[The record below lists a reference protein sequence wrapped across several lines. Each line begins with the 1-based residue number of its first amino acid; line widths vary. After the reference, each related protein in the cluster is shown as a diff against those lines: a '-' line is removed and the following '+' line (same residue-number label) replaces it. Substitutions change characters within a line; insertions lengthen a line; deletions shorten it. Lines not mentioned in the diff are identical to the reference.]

1 MKPEFQKVINL
12 FEELQV
18 AGETVSLTILS
29 REGKP
34 TIKLQLESP
43 PSPSSTTT
51 PPTPA
56 APTPAPGGRR
66 RRHRGAA
73 ARARRRQRAADHQ
86 GTTLAV
92 PASASPLPPAPGVAS
107 NPAGPQH
114 APPPDTAP
122 LLPPPPLPNPV
133 PTRRLV
139 TVISRRRANT
149 WSSFNQLDG
158 ATEEAESLSEARQG
172 DGSSP
177 TSPSPPSPSIPT
189 TPVVRFKVCWK
200 CCDPFTGYYPSTA
213 KDPCHHLQGSEP
225 P

>member
-29 REGKP
+29 REGKS

-56 APTPAPGGRR
+56 ASTPAPGGRR

-73 ARARRRQRAADHQ
+73 ARARRRQQAADHQ
-86 GTTLAV
+86 GTTLEV
-92 PASASPLPPAPGVAS
+92 PSSASPLPPAPGVAS

-139 TVISRRRANT
+139 TVIRRRANT

-158 ATEEAESLSEARQG
+158 ATEEAERQSEAGQG
-172 DGSSP
+172 DAPSPAPSSPPSSP
-177 TSPSPPSPSIPT
+177 TPAK
-189 TPVVRFKVCWK
+189 VVYKTCWK
-200 CCDPFTGYYPSTA
+200 CLDPHGTHVDLNTGSVIM
-213 KDPCHHLQGSEP
+213 GSCRYSRQLEE
-225 P
+225 

>member
-1 MKPEFQKVINL
+1 MKPELQKVINL
-12 FEELQV
+12 FEELQT

-29 REGKP
+29 REGKS

-51 PPTPA
+51 PATPA
-56 APTPAPGGRR
+56 ALTPAPGGRR

-107 NPAGPQH
+107 DPAGPQH
-114 APPPDTAP
+114 APPPATAP

-139 TVISRRRANT
+139 TVIRRRANT

-158 ATEEAESLSEARQG
+158 ATEEAERQSEAGQG
-172 DGSSP
+172 DAPSPAPSSPPSSP
-177 TSPSPPSPSIPT
+177 TPAK
-189 TPVVRFKVCWK
+189 VVYKTCWK
-200 CCDPFTGYYPSTA
+200 CLDPHGTHVDLNTGSVIM
-213 KDPCHHLQGSEP
+213 GSCRYSRQLEE
-225 P
+225 